1 MTTFP
6 LFPSRRFPNI
16 CVLRQPSAAR
26 LGRLA
31 AIQQQTAAVS
41 AMLTEIF
48 ADEPPAAE
56 GVSIKAIS
64 RGSVLSGLD
73 DNLTSLSNI
82 LRLRG

>member
-1 MTTFP
+1 
-6 LFPSRRFPNI
+6 
-16 CVLRQPSAAR
+16 
-26 LGRLA
+26 
-31 AIQQQTAAVS
+31 
-41 AMLTEIF
+41 MLTEIF